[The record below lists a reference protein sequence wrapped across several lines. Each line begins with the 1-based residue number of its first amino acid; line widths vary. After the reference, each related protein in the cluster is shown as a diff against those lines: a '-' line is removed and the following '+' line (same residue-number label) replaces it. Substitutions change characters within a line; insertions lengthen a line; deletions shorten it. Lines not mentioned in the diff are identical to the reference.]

1 MKIKKAFSLFFIAV
15 SLSISAIVLIL
26 ASAVLPCDGFHTV
39 CTLGVVLTIIVLVL
53 IFILISLAYFLK
65 PITSLISST
74 KEISNGNFD
83 FSLPIDRKDEIGE
96 LARNFFDMKEKVRN
110 TQKELLKLNV
120 DSVGEKV
127 EYEVIHNSI
136 TDGIVVLDDKLRMR
150 IMNSAAEKLLKISKK
165 ETLEKVFSD
174 VVKTKDPETGKT
186 IEKLINDFNDSGRDK
201 FFPED
206 ILKISSDSDLHE
218 IKLNMSKIFVN
229 DNFFGLGLVF
239 HDMTKI
245 RQMEKELVKRQ
256 KLESV
261 SVLAGGVAHN
271 FNNALMGILG
281 NLQLAQKYAEKE
293 GAEKQNHYLSKAIV
307 ATKGAGEI
315 TEQLL
320 VFSRGGDPVKKTIR
334 FGDMLRKTVRFTMT
348 SSQTDAKM
356 EISEV
361 LHNVHADIGQM
372 KQLISNVLINSIQA
386 VSDLGKKAEIIVSAE
401 NIVLSPGEI
410 EGCEGAF
417 IKLSVRDNGPGIPE
431 NHLSKIFDPFFTT
444 KEHGSGLGLSTSMS
458 IAERHGGKMEI
469 YTEEGEYTEV
479 VIFLPAVIGEA
490 VENRNKNSDKENM
503 HKGYKVL
510 VMDDE
515 ELIRDVLENI
525 LVRFGCDVDAVSN
538 GDEAVELF
546 RHSFEKGEEYD
557 VLILDLTVKE
567 GMGGVETLKNIKKI
581 CPNIKAIISSGYIED
596 GLVDKYKESGF
607 SAVVKKPY
615 SLEDLKEAFYDALNS

>member
-1 MKIKKAFSLFFIAV
+1 MKIKKAFSLFFLAA

-26 ASAVLPCDGFHTV
+26 AAFVLPCDGFHTV
-39 CTLGVVLTIIVLVL
+39 CTLGIVLTIIVLVL
-53 IFILISLAYFLK
+53 IFILISLTYFLK
-65 PITSLISST
+65 PISYLISST

-83 FSLPIDRKDEIGE
+83 FSLPTDRKDEIGE

-320 VFSRGGDPVKKTIR
+320 VFSRGGEPVKKTIR

-348 SSQTDAKM
+348 SSQTDA
-356 EISEV
+356 
-361 LHNVHADIGQM
+361 
-372 KQLISNVLINSIQA
+372 
-386 VSDLGKKAEIIVSAE
+386 
-401 NIVLSPGEI
+401 
-410 EGCEGAF
+410 
-417 IKLSVRDNGPGIPE
+417 
-431 NHLSKIFDPFFTT
+431 
-444 KEHGSGLGLSTSMS
+444 
-458 IAERHGGKMEI
+458 
-469 YTEEGEYTEV
+469 
-479 VIFLPAVIGEA
+479 
-490 VENRNKNSDKENM
+490 
-503 HKGYKVL
+503 
-510 VMDDE
+510 
-515 ELIRDVLENI
+515 
-525 LVRFGCDVDAVSN
+525 
-538 GDEAVELF
+538 
-546 RHSFEKGEEYD
+546 
-557 VLILDLTVKE
+557 
-567 GMGGVETLKNIKKI
+567 
-581 CPNIKAIISSGYIED
+581 
-596 GLVDKYKESGF
+596 
-607 SAVVKKPY
+607 
-615 SLEDLKEAFYDALNS
+615 